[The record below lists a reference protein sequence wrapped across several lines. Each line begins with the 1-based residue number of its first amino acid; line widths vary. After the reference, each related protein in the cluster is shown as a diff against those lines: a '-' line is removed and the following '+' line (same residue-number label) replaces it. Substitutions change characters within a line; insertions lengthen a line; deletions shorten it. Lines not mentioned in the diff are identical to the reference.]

1 MDLNMDTGL
10 LEWAEYLKQQGMDD
24 KVGKE
29 KTENGCAHAN
39 WSMESFNRICEDCGV
54 VITKEDDPSTDLN
67 PVAKY
72 NTDPKRCHARRNEEK
87 GIYKDVEKL
96 GFSDKIVSI
105 ASLMYEQV
113 TGGKIFR
120 GNSRKGIIFACIF
133 HAYKI
138 NDNPQSC
145 EQLIEIFGIERKIG
159 LKGLKFVNLNS
170 PKDSKFRNYQ
180 ISTEDIIREIMDKFN
195 ASETQKL
202 EAVRIY
208 DRVKNRSSLLN
219 RSRPQSVASGVVR
232 YYILQKNKDIGM
244 DFFKTRVKL
253 SELTIT
259 RIVCEIENILD
270 LL

>member
-1 MDLNMDTGL
+1 MEI
-10 LEWAEYLKQQGMDD
+10 EWKEYLKGD
-24 KVGKE
+24 
-29 KTENGCAHAN
+29 KTEDTTQSKNGDCVHEN
-39 WSMESFNRICEDCGV
+39 WSMESFNRVCEDCGM
-54 VITKEDDPSTDLN
+54 VIAKEDDPDNDILN

-72 NTDPKRCHARRNEEK
+72 NTDPKRCHARRYEEK

-105 ASLMYEQV
+105 ASMMYDQV

-138 NDNPQSC
+138 NNNPQSC

-195 ASETQKL
+195 ANDAQKV
-202 EAVRIY
+202 EAIGIY
-208 DRVKNRSSLLN
+208 EKIRNRSSLLN

-232 YYILQKNKDIGM
+232 YYILQKNKDISI
-244 DFFKTRVKL
+244 DFFKSRVKL

-259 RIVCEIENILD
+259 RIVGEIENIVD